1 MFTCSVTL
9 DPSVDTDVILTVRH
23 IGSNTTDITNTT
35 TAMVLSGPQNF
46 SYRATPAVAGT
57 FMFTCTVIATDATS
71 STFITDSA
79 EGMATTIATIGRQ
92 L

>member
-23 IGSNTTDITNTT
+23 TGSDTTDITNTT
-35 TAMVLSGPQNF
+35 TAMVLSGPQDF
-46 SYRATPAVAGT
+46 SYRAAPAAAGT
-57 FMFTCTVIATDATS
+57 FVFTCTVIATDATS

-79 EGMATTIATIGRQ
+79 EGISVTTATIGRQ